1 MRRLLVALIHGYQYV
16 LSPWWG
22 RQCRFFPTCSNY
34 AIEALER
41 HGSLRGSWL
50 AMRRVL
56 RCHPWNPGGHDPV
69 P

>member
-1 MRRLLVALIHGYQYV
+1 MRRLLVALFRAYQYV

-22 RQCRFFPTCSNY
+22 RQCRFFPSCSNY
-34 AIEALER
+34 AIEAVER

-50 AMRRVL
+50 AVRRVL